1 MNWRINMD
9 VRIKQDLPTL
19 SKNMKRLR
27 LSHGMTQEQ
36 IVAKMQL
43 EGSNISRSTY
53 AKIEVGLSSIWL
65 SDLKRLSKIYK
76 VSLDEL
82 LS

>member
-1 MNWRINMD
+1 MD

>member
-1 MNWRINMD
+1 MD

-43 EGSNISRSTY
+43 EGSNISRSNY